1 MERDLKYNQ
10 QREYPRNNVREILEL
25 IKKKGEHSQ
34 WLSLYR
40 AYSTTIR
47 QFYPMVYY
55 INWTG
60 DMESSSTAWKMSFS
74 S

>member
-1 MERDLKYNQ
+1 M
-10 QREYPRNNVREILEL
+10 
-25 IKKKGEHSQ
+25 GEHSQ